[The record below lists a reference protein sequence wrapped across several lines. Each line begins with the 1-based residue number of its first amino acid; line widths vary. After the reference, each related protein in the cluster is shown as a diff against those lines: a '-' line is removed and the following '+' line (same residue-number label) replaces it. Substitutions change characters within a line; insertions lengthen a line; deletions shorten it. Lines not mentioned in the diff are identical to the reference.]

1 MSLKNNLYS
10 ACLNLLE
17 KRILTHEA
25 ALNDLTKDAG
35 NDSKSSAGDKH
46 ETARAM
52 MQIEHEKISRQLQE
66 VLAQREILVRIDS
79 AIKSDHVTLG
89 SLVKTD
95 KGYLYLSIPIGR
107 INVNEIPVIVLSP
120 QSPLGKQ
127 LMGLKTNDTAIINN
141 VRYMIEEIS

>member
-1 MSLKNNLYS
+1 MSLKNSIYS

-17 KRILTHEA
+17 DKILTHES
-25 ALNDLTKDAG
+25 LLHELTNDAG

-52 MQIEHEKISRQLQE
+52 MQLEHEKISRQLQE
-66 VLAQREILVRIDS
+66 VLTQREILLRIEN
-79 AIKSDHVTLG
+79 AIKSDQVTLG

-95 KGYLYLSIPIGR
+95 KGYLYLSVPIGR
-107 INVNEIPVIVLSP
+107 INVNDILVIVLSP

-141 VRYMIEEIS
+141 VRYVIEEIN